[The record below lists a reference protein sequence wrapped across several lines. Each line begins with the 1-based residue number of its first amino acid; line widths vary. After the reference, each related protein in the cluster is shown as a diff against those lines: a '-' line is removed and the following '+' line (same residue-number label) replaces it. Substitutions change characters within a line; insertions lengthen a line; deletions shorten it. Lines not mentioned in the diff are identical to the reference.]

1 MITSPYIARK
11 TRLDRRTFLR
21 GAGGACL
28 GLPFLEAMIP
38 AFAAR
43 GATIAAPKRLVAMS
57 AGLGF
62 HAPFLFPSQE
72 GKDVP
77 LTPYLEKIKAHRDKM
92 TLLSG
97 LSHPEQQGASGHS
110 SQMTWLTSAK
120 HPGLAGF
127 RNSISL
133 DQLIANEIGGETR
146 LPYLA
151 LAVSGNSLSWTSNG
165 VEIPAEGSP
174 SRLFQKMFLQG
185 DQRAIADEMR
195 RLKRGR
201 SILDTV
207 GARARRLEAGLGER
221 DREKLDEYLTSVRDL
236 EIRLQQSQNWAVKPK
251 PRVEAA
257 PPKDIEDRQD
267 AIAQQRLMYEMIV
280 LALQT
285 DSTRTITFSLGGMNA
300 VPSNIPGVENDW
312 HNLSHHGRDDEKIAE
327 LKLIELAEF
336 EAFNDFLTRLRDIDD
351 QGTSLLDHTAVLFGS
366 NLGNASAHDWRNLP
380 IIVAGGGFKPN
391 GYVAHDEKNNTPLS
405 NLFVTLAQHM
415 GIGIDS
421 FGSST
426 AAGVRGLES

>member
-1 MITSPYIARK
+1 MNSPYIARK
-11 TRLDRRTFLR
+11 TSLNRRTFLR

-38 AFAAR
+38 AFVAR
-43 GATIAAPKRLVAMS
+43 GAPAAAPKRLVAMS

-72 GKDVP
+72 GKDAP

-127 RNSISL
+127 RNSVSL

-146 LPYLA
+146 VPYLA

-174 SRLFQKMFLQG
+174 SRLFQKMFIQG
-185 DQRAIADEMR
+185 DQRAVAEEMR
-195 RLKRGR
+195 RLKKGR

-207 GARARRLEAGLGER
+207 GARARRLEAELGER

-236 EIRLQQSQNWAVKPK
+236 EVRLQQSQEWAVKPK
-251 PRVEAA
+251 PVVDAA
-257 PPKDIEDRQD
+257 PPRDIEDRQD

-300 VPSNIPGVENDW
+300 VPSNIAGVENDW

-336 EAFNDFLTRLRDIDD
+336 EAFNDFLTRLRGIDD
-351 QGTSLLDHTAVLFGS
+351 QGSSLLDHTAILFGS

-405 NLFVTLAQHM
+405 NLFVSLAQHM
-415 GIGIDS
+415 GMEIDS